1 MAKPKSDM
9 NKTSAE
15 LNAEI
20 EAMRKAIDEKKKLA
34 SAARKKEQAEEARA
48 KAIKE
53 AAFNKAFAEKAKEIR
68 WGDFVDDGRTVYETI
83 KYLIDH
89 PEQKTE
95 PSQEIQEASQV
106 DQPMLDDRTRN
117 LLAGA
122 MGTGQN
128 WQ

>member
-1 MAKPKSDM
+1 MAKPKKDV

-15 LNAEI
+15 LDAEI

-48 KAIKE
+48 KAIQE

-68 WGDFVDDGRTVYETI
+68 WGDFEDDGRTVYETI

-95 PSQEIQEASQV
+95 PAQEASQC
-106 DQPMLDDRTRN
+106 DQPMLDDRTRS

-122 MGTGQN
+122 MGMGQN

>member
-9 NKTSAE
+9 NKTAAE
-15 LNAEI
+15 LDAEI
-20 EAMRKAIDEKKKLA
+20 EAMRKAIDAKKKLA
-34 SAARKKEQAEEARA
+34 SAARRKEQAEEARA

-53 AAFNKAFAEKAKEIR
+53 AEFNKAFAEKAKEIR
-68 WGDFVDDGRTVYETI
+68 WGDFEDDGRTVYETI

-95 PSQEIQEASQV
+95 QAQGIQEPSQG
-106 DQPMLDDRTRN
+106 DQPMLDEKTRS